1 MYVSATI
8 ISNETLAPTAEPHAE
23 VTVAGKDYEYVNFT
37 WEAITANSLPT
48 VYVLAFSFPSTY
60 NNASKLLN
68 LADIVSYRLRA
79 YCFV

>member
-48 VYVLAFSFPSTY
+48 VYVLAFSFPSPY
-60 NNASKLLN
+60 NDRTK
-68 LADIVSYRLRA
+68 LADIVSYRLHA
-79 YCFV
+79 NCYV